1 MWLFGLSLAVLILVV
16 IWELWICEGAHL
28 GQRIVVWLYDVTA
41 PYYDGIKQ
49 FDPDWEKHFLGEPV
63 AGVARGFAPAQILDI
78 GSGTGRLARALLP
91 LEQFDGHLVCL
102 EPSTRMMHHALEIS
116 ASTKADWIRA
126 WSTPLPFSAQAFD
139 IVVSL
144 EMLEFVPNQAAAI
157 EEMVRV
163 LRPGGWLLITNRVG
177 LEARMIFGKTQS
189 SQTLMVR
196 LSEAGLG
203 AIERFPWQRTYDI
216 IWARRTQPVRQR

>member
-1 MWLFGLSLAVLILVV
+1 MWLLVILVAV
-16 IWELWICEGAHL
+16 VIVLAIWELWICEGAHL

-63 AGVARGFAPAQILDI
+63 AGVARGFAPAHVLDI

-91 LEQFDGHLVCL
+91 LDQFDGHLICL
-102 EPSTRMMHHALEIS
+102 EPSARMIRHALELS
-116 ASTKADWIRA
+116 AAKKAVWIRA
-126 WSTPLPFSAQAFD
+126 RAAPLPFHSQSFD

-144 EMLEFVPNQAAAI
+144 EMLEFVPDQAATI

-163 LRPGGWLLITNRVG
+163 LRPGGWLLLTNRIG
-177 LEARMIFGKTQS
+177 LESRMIFGKTQS
-189 SQTLMVR
+189 SQR
-196 LSEAGLG
+196 LVDRLKEAGLV

-216 IWARRTQPVRQR
+216 IWARRAQPVRPI